1 MEIVKHRLHLP
12 ALLKKLGLPMRAA
25 EIGVASG
32 FFSRDLLT
40 EGIELLYSIDNWT
53 TINGQKGDGGFDQ
66 NWHDDNYQS
75 TVKLLEPFG
84 EKSIILRGMSAEM
97 SKQIPDNSL
106 GLIHLDGDHS
116 YAGVVADLYS
126 FFPKL
131 VSGGIMSGHD
141 FLMSHY
147 GVERA
152 VTEFTNR
159 LGIKVHVIKENKPED
174 AGFMFY
180 KP

>member
-1 MEIVKHRLHLP
+1 
-12 ALLKKLGLPMRAA
+12 MRAA

-40 EGIELLYSIDNWT
+40 EGIELLYSIDGWT

-75 TVKLLEPFG
+75 TIKLLKPFG
-84 EKSIILRGMSAEM
+84 EKSVILRGMSTDMAT
-97 SKQIPDNSL
+97 QIPDNSL
-106 GLIHLDGDHS
+106 GMVHLDGDHS
-116 YAGVVADLYS
+116 YAGVISDLYT
-126 FFPKL
+126 FYPKL
-131 VSGGIMSGHD
+131 VNGGIMSGHD
-141 FLMSHY
+141 FMMTHY

-159 LGIKVHVIKENKPED
+159 LGIKVFTIKENKPED